1 MTPEPSDDARLPL
14 LRVMS
19 AFSAAD
25 ICDGLWWKFDD
36 GELRLFAIVNDVF
49 AWGTADLEE
58 ITPERIPVLEQAL
71 DDLLTIGDH
80 GVELPDLYAARVRGM
95 RPQDAAYPE
104 HSEVR
109 ALFDA
114 CGPERPRDM
123 LNPGPWHTPTPATPS
138 ATETPDEPVTG
149 SPDDRTSTG
158 VSDAL
163 VAAYDKAY
171 TDAVVI
177 DHLGDQAA
185 ARAALAHVVAYVQQQ
200 ERRRAENLALRY
212 LAPPPGTDPIKRV
225 QDFMDALK
233 GEDRDRAH

>member
-1 MTPEPSDDARLPL
+1 MTPEPSDDVRLPL

-123 LNPGPWHTPTPATPS
+123 LNPGPWHKPTPAAPS
-138 ATETPDEPVTG
+138 AQETPDERDIG
-149 SPDDRTSTG
+149 SPDGPTSTA

-163 VAAYDKAY
+163 VDAYREAYAKACGIDDE
-171 TDAVVI
+171 TAV
-177 DHLGDQAA
+177 
-185 ARAALAHVVAYVQQQ
+185 RAALAAVLPYVQQQ

-212 LAPPPGTDPIKRV
+212 LAPPPGADPIKRV
-225 QDFMDALK
+225 QNFMDAIK
-233 GEDRDRAH
+233 GDDHG